1 MLVYELGDLMDV
13 EILARVQFAL
23 TIMFHYIYPPL
34 SIGLG
39 LVMVVIEGIYL
50 KTKNPIYLQ
59 MAKFWTKI
67 FALTFAMGV
76 ATGIVMEF
84 EFGTNWATYSRYVG
98 DVFGSALAAEGIFA
112 FFLESGFLAI
122 LLFGWN
128 RVSPKMHF
136 FATVMVCLGA
146 HFSAIWIVVANSW
159 MQTPAGFHV
168 VGEGIAARAE
178 ITDFWEMVFNP
189 SSVVRLLHTIVGAW
203 LAGAFLVISVSS
215 YYILKNRYGELAKN
229 SLKAGLSVA
238 LLSLVLQLVLGD
250 LSGKIVA
257 EHQPAKLAAFEALYQ
272 TEKGAPLTVWG
283 IPNNETQ
290 TVDYAVV
297 IPKLLSFVAFG
308 DFNAEVAGLDKVPR
322 KDWPNVSAVFQTY
335 RLMLLSWLVMVIIAL
350 AGLILVWRGTLF
362 EHKWILRAMVFSVL
376 APQIGNQAGWV
387 SAEMGRFPWIVQN
400 LLRISDGLSKTVTA
414 NYVLTSI
421 IMFGFVYLLL
431 FILFIYL
438 LNDKIQHGPE
448 ELNVSETYHSIQN
461 VIGENTN
468 GIH

>member
-1 MLVYELGDLMDV
+1 MEV
-13 EILARVQFAL
+13 EILARLQFAL

-50 KTKNPIYLQ
+50 KTGNPIYLQ
-59 MAKFWTKI
+59 MAKFWSRI
-67 FALTFAMGV
+67 FAITFAMGV

-84 EFGTNWATYSRYVG
+84 EFGTNWSTYSRYVG

-128 RVSPKMHF
+128 RVSPKVHY
-136 FATVMVCLGA
+136 FATIMVCLGA

-168 VGEGIAARAE
+168 VGEGMAARAE

-203 LAGAFLVISVSS
+203 LAGSFLVISVSA
-215 YYILKNRYGELAKN
+215 YYALKNRYGDLAKN
-229 SLKAGLSVA
+229 SLKAGLAVA
-238 LLSLVLQLVLGD
+238 LLSLGIQVVLGD

-257 EHQPAKLAAFEALYQ
+257 KHQPAKLAALEAVYQ
-272 TEKGAPLTVWG
+272 TEKGAPLILWG
-283 IPNNETQ
+283 IPNNETK
-290 TVDYAVV
+290 TVDHAIK
-297 IPKLLSFVAFG
+297 IPGLLSFLAVG
-308 DFNAEVAGLDKVPR
+308 DSNGEVAGLDKVPR
-322 KDWPNVSAVFQTY
+322 ADWPNVGAVFQTY
-335 RLMLLSWLVMVIIAL
+335 RLMLLSWGLMTIVAL
-350 AGLILVWRGTLF
+350 IGLFLIWRGTLF
-362 EHKWILRAMVFSVL
+362 EHKWALRLMVVSVL
-376 APQIGNQAGWV
+376 FPQIGNQAGWV
-387 SAEMGRFPWIVQN
+387 SAEMGRYPWIVQD

-414 NYVLTSI
+414 NYVLSSI

-438 LNDKIQHGPE
+438 LNEKIQHGPE
-448 ELNVSETYHSIQN
+448 EITTTETYQGIQK
-461 VIGENTN
+461 IIEENTH
-468 GIH
+468 GTH